1 MERRG
6 EDGDTQR
13 MHGGRGGHPE
23 AKGGWEDTVPTQV
36 PGHSPARIGSA
47 GAGRTNDDKRGA
59 RGGSTSWA
67 ASEHVG
73 TGWERVRTAEGQGA
87 DAESTRSRQDKW
99 REQQQQER
107 HDARRSGVGEEAAHQ
122 PRCARACD
130 ERRGRCRRAQ
140 ARQAATSRLHGC
152 APVTARGRALLA
164 KTEERKPTCG
174 QTNSSRC
181 VVCKASHI

>member
-47 GAGRTNDDKRGA
+47 GAGRANDDKRGA
-59 RGGSTSWA
+59 RGGSTKWA

-73 TGWERVRTAEGQGA
+73 TRRGWEGRRQGA
-87 DAESTRSRQDKW
+87 TGVGRTGGESSSDR
-99 REQQQQER
+99 R
-107 HDARRSGVGEEAAHQ
+107 HDARRSEVGEEEAYHGALAL
-122 PRCARACD
+122 RGD
-130 ERRGRCRRAQ
+130 ERTLSPS
-140 ARQAATSRLHGC
+140 ARQAAALPLPGGRPMVETD
-152 APVTARGRALLA
+152 RGRALSVEEVLA
-164 KTEERKPTCG
+164 
-174 QTNSSRC
+174 
-181 VVCKASHI
+181 